1 MVVLDANV
9 VMMLVHGVDVMFV
22 VMLTIAII
30 INTITTT
37 TTTDLCRDAYPS
49 TFLLCKPHCL
59 HT

>member
-9 VMMLVHGVDVMFV
+9 VMMLVHCVVVMFV
-22 VMLTIAII
+22 VILTIAI
-30 INTITTT
+30 TITTITIT

-49 TFLLCKPHCL
+49 TFLLCKQHCL